1 MEERPMVGKIDQI
14 FGTKFLKS
22 VENFNEYG
30 IHFLFND
37 WWESAPA
44 DAIEKYVA
52 LIENDPVQGPLAA
65 ERYYAPPLSLAALEV
80 HAPGTLGAQYLAF
93 VRDHNLM
100 ESLAVGYRD
109 LHEQFEAT
117 GVLKNLPDVLKH
129 KVLRGYQTH
138 DLHHVITGYPP
149 TPLGELAV
157 QAFQLAQTQFPYASM
172 WIAVVTAHMTFIDPH
187 LTVPAM
193 NAITHGW
200 SHGRTAKSL
209 QFVKFEEQL
218 DEPLELVRRRYDIRA
233 ASAADFVTPNVHTP
247 DLLVAS
253 R

>member
-1 MEERPMVGKIDQI
+1 MAGNMDQV
-14 FGTKFLKS
+14 FAAKFLKS
-22 VENFNEYG
+22 LENFNDYG
-30 IHFLFND
+30 IHLLFND

-52 LIENDPVQGPLAA
+52 LIESDPIQGPLAA
-65 ERYYAPPLSLAALEV
+65 ERYDAPPLSLAALAV
-80 HAPGTLGAQYLAF
+80 HAPGSLGAHYLAI
-93 VRDHNLM
+93 VRDHDLM
-100 ESLAVGYRD
+100 ESLATGYRA
-109 LHEQFEAT
+109 LHEQFEGS
-117 GVLKNLPDVLKH
+117 GVLKNMPDVLKH

-157 QAFQLAQTQFPYASM
+157 QAFQLAQSQFPYASM

-200 SHGRTAKSL
+200 SHGRAAKSL

-218 DEPLELVRRRYDIRA
+218 DEPLDEVRRRFDIRV
-233 ASAADFVTPNVHTP
+233 ASVEDFATPTHQTP
-247 DLLVAS
+247 DLLVS
-253 R
+253 SL